1 MSEGMTTSAVSWGA
15 LLEAEPQIAAFG
27 CDRLDGRLA
36 YLATIASSGWPRIHP
51 VTTIIAERRC
61 CVFADAESA
70 KVSHLERSPLCSLH
84 SSLPDSSGSSGEFR
98 IRARAVRLSDPELR
112 ERIEAE
118 CNFRPSSKSV
128 LYELLIVEAVMTRY
142 RHGDPQHSRWRP
154 D

>member
-1 MSEGMTTSAVSWGA
+1 MSEADTTPAVSWGA
-15 LLEAEPQIAAFG
+15 LMEAEPQIAAFG
-27 CDRLDGRLA
+27 HERLDGRLA

-51 VTTIIAERRC
+51 VTTIIAEQRC

-70 KVSHLERSPLCSLH
+70 KVSHLARSPQCSLH

-98 IRARAVRLSDPELR
+98 IRARVEQLSDLKVR

-118 CNFRPSSKSV
+118 CNFRPSSKSL

-142 RHGDPQHSRWRP
+142 RHGDPHHSRWRP
-154 D
+154 V